1 MVSAS
6 AVVAPESDGRRRR
19 YSPFGALARL
29 LLGAALI
36 QAGLAVP
43 VHPAAASTLPAPSN
57 VTAVRGVGDIVNV
70 TWESVTDAT
79 EYTVKAYTTEAGSA
93 TWDACGADGRSATS
107 CTDID
112 PLRIPRT
119 SDGWVEVTAEQN
131 NVAGTPSA
139 RVRVLAYPGSPTA
152 VAAASAPGG
161 LAVTWTPP
169 TAGATPTSYTAS
181 AYSDV
186 SGGTVVAS
194 CTTSTTAC
202 TISDLTNGTAY
213 YVEVTSSAAVGSEPS
228 ATSDPSPRVAGIPR
242 GVPAAPASVDLTGGD
257 TIITASWSAPSTD
270 GGSPITGYV
279 AEAFTAATGGTL
291 ADSCEPATVAAMR
304 CELEG
309 LNNGTTYYVQV
320 TARNVAGSG
329 PATNRVAAQPGGRAT
344 APRSVEVL
352 RGDGT
357 LEISWTAPVSD
368 GGAAITSYTARAYTS
383 SLSNATA
390 VASCTATGLS
400 CTISGLANATTYYVN
415 VIATTAVGASPPS
428 PRITVRASSAP
439 SQPRDVK
446 APRGNG
452 YSKVSWRTPLNLNG
466 SVVTSYIARAYLTP
480 EGGNVFVS
488 CEAKPAPGSSSG
500 TPPLTC
506 DLGPLPNGTTYY
518 VDVVAVT
525 PRFVS
530 EPSSPRVSVLTATTP
545 DVPRL
550 VTASQV
556 GKDVVAKW
564 AVPSSDGGQP
574 ISRYTATAYTSAT
587 SESSLGSCTSSG
599 DTCTIRDIVGPP
611 LYIDVTSTTAAGT
624 SAPSTPRVKVVLLG
638 SPSQPREVSTQR
650 DGRKVIVSWLRSVD
664 DGDSPVTSYTAQ
676 ITDSTE
682 RLLGSCTVKTPP
694 GGLDIRMRCS
704 VGKIPAK
711 ISASASVI
719 ATNATSATSSE
730 PVAVPRQSGALT
742 VPRALQVLPAE
753 RSLVASAERAANDD
767 AQTAYV
773 FTAWTRAEK
782 GKQVARCVSPAEKA
796 QPTCLLTGLDNY
808 VPVWVESQA
817 QRRGKSSAPT
827 MRITGTPMASVPSQP
842 RGITVAVRGQDA
854 RVRWQAPLSDGGYPI
869 RGYTVTAYGGTE
881 ASEDT
886 VVGTCAP
893 KKATRTCT
901 LPNLPTEYVSIR
913 VVATNAVGVSE
924 PSTIVGR
931 NVPSSVR

>member
-1 MVSAS
+1 MSAS
-6 AVVAPESDGRRRR
+6 AVVAPKSDDTLRR
-19 YSPFGALARL
+19 YRPFETLARL
-29 LLGAALI
+29 LLVAALV
-36 QAGLAVP
+36 QVGLAVP
-43 VHPAAASTLPAPSN
+43 VHPAAASTLPAPLN

-70 TWESVTDAT
+70 TWTSVTGAT

-93 TWDACGADGRSATS
+93 TWDACGADGQSSTS
-107 CTDID
+107 CTGID

-119 SDGWVEVTAEQN
+119 SDGWVEVTAEKD

-139 RVRVLAYPGSPTA
+139 RVPVLAYPGSPTG

-169 TAGATPTSYTAS
+169 TAGKTPTSYTAS
-181 AYSDV
+181 AYSNV

-194 CTTSTTAC
+194 CTTSTAGC

-213 YVEVTSSAAVGSEPS
+213 YVEVTASAVVGSEPS
-228 ATSDPSPRVAGIPR
+228 ATSDPSPRVAGTPR
-242 GVPAAPASVDLTGGD
+242 GVPTAPTSVDLTGGD

-291 ADSCEPATVAAMR
+291 AASCEPATVAAVR

-329 PATNRVAAQPGGRAT
+329 PATDRVAAQPGGRAT
-344 APRSVEVL
+344 APRNVEVL

-357 LEISWTAPVSD
+357 LEISWTAPISD
-368 GGAAITSYTARAYTS
+368 GDAAITSYTARAYTS
-383 SLSNATA
+383 SLSNAAA
-390 VASCTATGLS
+390 VATCTATGLS

-415 VIATTAVGASPPS
+415 VIAMTFVGASPPS
-428 PRITVRASSAP
+428 SRITTRASSAP

-452 YSKVSWRTPLNLNG
+452 YSRVSWRTPLNLNG
-466 SVVTSYIARAYLTP
+466 SVVTSYVARAYLTP
-480 EGGNVFVS
+480 QGGEVFVS
-488 CEAKPAPGSSSG
+488 CEAKPAAGSSLAA
-500 TPPLTC
+500 PPLTC

-530 EPSSPRVSVLTATTP
+530 EPSSPRVAVLTATNP

-556 GKDVVAKW
+556 GKDVVVKW

-574 ISRYTATAYTSAT
+574 ISSYTATAYTSAT
-587 SESSLGSCTSSG
+587 SESTLGSCTSSG
-599 DTCTIRDIVGPP
+599 DTCTIRDIAGPP
-611 LYIDVTSTTAAGT
+611 LYIDVTSTTAVGT

-638 SPSQPREVSTQR
+638 SPTQPREVSTQR
-650 DGRKVIVSWLRSVD
+650 EGTRVIVSWLRSVD
-664 DGDSPVTSYTAQ
+664 DGDSPVASYTARV
-676 ITDSTE
+676 TDSND
-682 RLLGSCTVKTPP
+682 RLLGSCTVATPT
-694 GGLDIRMRCS
+694 GSLDTRMRCRI
-704 VGKIPAK
+704 GKIPRK
-711 ISASASVI
+711 ISASASVT
-719 ATNATSATSSE
+719 AMNATSSTSSE
-730 PVAVPRQSGALT
+730 SVAVPRQSGALT

-773 FTAWTRAEK
+773 FTAWTKADK
-782 GKQVARCVSPAEKA
+782 GKQLAQCVSPANRT
-796 QPTCLLTGLDNY
+796 QPTCVISGLDNY
-808 VPVWVESQA
+808 EPVWVDAQA
-817 QRRGKSSAPT
+817 SSRGRTSTPTQRVTA
-827 MRITGTPMASVPSQP
+827 TPMASAPSP
-842 RGITVAVRGQDA
+842 PTVVKVAVRGQDA

-901 LPNLPTEYVSIR
+901 LPDLPTEYVSIR

-931 NVPSSVR
+931 NIPSSVR